1 MNIERLPSTANVL
14 KNARFFVSNGFSCV
28 QSGDRDNG
36 SLSPVN
42 EELSTLKLCDDN
54 TRISK
59 TEKKANTIFTFF
71 SSKIYLLVFYLQ
83 F

>member
-1 MNIERLPSTANVL
+1 MNIEHLPSTANVL
-14 KNARFFVSNGFSCV
+14 KNARFFVSSGFSCV

-54 TRISK
+54 TRISIN
-59 TEKKANTIFTFF
+59 EKK
-71 SSKIYLLVFYLQ
+71 SKI
-83 F
+83 